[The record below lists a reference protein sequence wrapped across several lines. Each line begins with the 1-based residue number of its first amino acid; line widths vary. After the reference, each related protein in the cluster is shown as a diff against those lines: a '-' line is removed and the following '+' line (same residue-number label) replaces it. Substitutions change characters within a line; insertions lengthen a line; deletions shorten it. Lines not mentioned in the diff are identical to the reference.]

1 MGPEYTAYVR
11 KMDELRK
18 IAPDES
24 EYWMARDLQAALN
37 YETWRSFTSVIERAK
52 EACKSSGSVIEKHF
66 ADASKMVQ
74 IGSSA
79 NRRLD
84 DVFLSR
90 YACYLIAMNGDPA
103 KPEVGFAQTYFAV
116 QARIQEIQEQLTDAE
131 KRVMLRERVQNANRV
146 LSGVAHDAGVQRFGI
161 FQDAGYRGL
170 YGGLGLKNIKQRKGL
185 PPSSDLLDHAGRAEL
200 AANEFRITQ
209 TEQKILRDKIVG
221 EENAIHAHHKVGERV
236 RQTIR
241 EIGGTMPEDLRPE
254 ESVKK
259 LRSAIRKRRKLLPSG
274 SSSSSES

>member
-146 LSGVAHDAGVQRFGI
+146 LSGVAHDAGV
-161 FQDAGYRGL
+161 
-170 YGGLGLKNIKQRKGL
+170 
-185 PPSSDLLDHAGRAEL
+185 
-200 AANEFRITQ
+200 
-209 TEQKILRDKIVG
+209 
-221 EENAIHAHHKVGERV
+221 
-236 RQTIR
+236 
-241 EIGGTMPEDLRPE
+241 
-254 ESVKK
+254 
-259 LRSAIRKRRKLLPSG
+259 
-274 SSSSSES
+274 